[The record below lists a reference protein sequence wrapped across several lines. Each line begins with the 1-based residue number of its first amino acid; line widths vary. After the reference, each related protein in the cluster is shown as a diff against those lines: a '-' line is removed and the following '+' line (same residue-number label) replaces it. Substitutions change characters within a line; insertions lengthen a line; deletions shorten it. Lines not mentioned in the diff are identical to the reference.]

1 MKDRNCLIEKNP
13 LIYLNNAATSWP
25 KPPEVLQAI
34 QESLTYPF
42 SGGRRGS
49 GSAQVD
55 YLSSGREIV
64 SDFFGVDDP
73 DTIIFSSNAT
83 DALNTLIQG
92 FVGSQNEPFHTITTN
107 LEHNSVL
114 RPLYHIEQTA
124 QISLDYVPFKNNMV
138 DPESIIEAVK
148 DKTRLVV
155 MTHGSNVVGSVQD
168 IRAVG
173 EYLYDKGIFFI
184 VDGSQ
189 TAGHI
194 PLNLSSINLDAYV
207 FTGHKGLYGIPGIGG
222 FYIRTPEKV
231 VPVRMGG
238 TGTDSGSLTHPEG
251 LPERYEIGTPN
262 YPGIASLI
270 AGTRF
275 IQSVGVKKIM
285 QKADYQT
292 RNIIDALSSHPQ
304 ITVYNKNPDL
314 PIIAFN
320 ISGLNNDD
328 VGYILARK
336 DNIIVRTGLHCAPL
350 VHKEIDDGMG
360 CIRISLSWFTSDE
373 ECRIAIDAIREIA
386 NHANSTIQS
395 S

>member
-1 MKDRNCLIEKNP
+1 MLDKKP

-25 KPPEVLQAI
+25 KPPEVLHAI
-34 QESLTYPF
+34 QESLSSPF
-42 SGGRRGS
+42 SGGTRGS
-49 GSAQVD
+49 GSAQID
-55 YLSSGREIV
+55 YLSSGREKI
-64 SDFFGVDDP
+64 SDFFAVDDP

-92 FVGSQNEPFHTITTN
+92 FVTSQNEPFHIITTN

-114 RPLYHIEQTA
+114 RPLYHLQQTTK
-124 QISLDYVPFKNNMV
+124 ISLDYVPFNNNRV
-138 DPESIIEAVK
+138 NPESIMEAVTN
-148 DKTRLVV
+148 KTRLVV
-155 MTHGSNVVGSVQD
+155 MTHGSNVLGSVQD
-168 IRAVG
+168 IRGVG
-173 EYLYDKGIFFI
+173 EYLCDKGIFFI

-194 PLNLSSINLDAYV
+194 PLNLSTMNLDAYV

-231 VPVRMGG
+231 VPVRRGG
-238 TGTDSGSLTHPEG
+238 TGTDSCSLNHPEG

-275 IQSVGVKKIM
+275 IQSVGIKNIM
-285 QKADYQT
+285 QKADNQT
-292 RNIIDALSSHPQ
+292 RYIIDALSSHPQ
-304 ITVYNKNPDL
+304 VTIYNKIPDL

-350 VHKEIDDGMG
+350 VHKEIDNGIG

-373 ECRIAIDAIREIA
+373 ECRIAVDAVREIA
-386 NHANSTIQS
+386 NHANNKI
-395 S
+395 